1 MIKMSKKVNMLDS
14 KIHKGKKSVLIFVT
28 KNNGKQNL
36 NELYKSK
43 YQKHIACSYDYKLVC
58 VDD

>member
-14 KIHKGKKSVLIFVT
+14 KILKGKKSVLIFVT

-36 NELYKSK
+36 NELYMSK